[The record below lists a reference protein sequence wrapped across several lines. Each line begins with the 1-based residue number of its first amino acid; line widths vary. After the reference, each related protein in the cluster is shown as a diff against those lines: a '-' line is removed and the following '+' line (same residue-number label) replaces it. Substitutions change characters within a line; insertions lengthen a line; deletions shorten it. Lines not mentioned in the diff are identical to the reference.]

1 MAKSQVVE
9 QNKPEVAAVAEAPT
23 CQHHWVI
30 DSPRGALSGGRCK
43 RCGEEREFR
52 NSTDYVW
59 DNDSGSGST
68 PWRGIRATPTTAVH
82 SDDEMAASS
91 GSGRAAVLV

>member
-1 MAKSQVVE
+1 MAKSQVIE
-9 QNKPEVAAVAEAPT
+9 ERKPELVEAEGPV

-30 DSPRGALSGGRCK
+30 ASPRGALSEGRCK

-68 PWRGIRATPTTAVH
+68 PWRGIRSTPTTAVH
-82 SDDEMAASS
+82 SDDEMAASARS
-91 GSGRAAVLV
+91 TGAAMLV